1 MRLPIVHSLILT
13 TALSLSGPWK
23 RVAPGVETAP
33 AAELGGDPA
42 WAARVV
48 VADPAKARLLVRYDA
63 SRPTLVLPSSEQERP
78 SFPKPLLRGWFQ
90 PWPTLFLQWRG
101 RSILL
106 EPAILPGRSS
116 LPPGKGMRKKER

>member
-13 TALSLSGPWK
+13 TALSLAGPWK

-48 VADPAKARLLVRYDA
+48 VADPAKARLLAAQGANGRTRCSSDP
-63 SRPTLVLPSSEQERP
+63 SRGLAT
-78 SFPKPLLRGWFQ
+78 
-90 PWPTLFLQWRG
+90 T
-101 RSILL
+101 
-106 EPAILPGRSS
+106 
-116 LPPGKGMRKKER
+116 